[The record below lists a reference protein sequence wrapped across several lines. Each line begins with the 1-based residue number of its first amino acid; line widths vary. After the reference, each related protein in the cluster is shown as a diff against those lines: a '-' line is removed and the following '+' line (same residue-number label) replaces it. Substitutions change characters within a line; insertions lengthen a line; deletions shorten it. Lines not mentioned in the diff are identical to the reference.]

1 MEFEFRQAEE
11 EGRDVAAY
19 IEKWEEFKERCDI
32 ALLRQQAENIMARMA
47 AEVLD
52 TDPNEPSDLPAICAA
67 SAETKTP
74 LEWQGSLEELR
85 NRILG
90 VWLGRAAGCLLGKP
104 VEGITREQIQ
114 EILESSGNWP
124 LDNYFTAQGVPEKVL
139 QKVGWPD
146 SSASGALRENMEC
159 MPEDNDMNYP
169 MVNLLVAEKYGPE
182 FTSSDVLWEWLLNL
196 PVLQVHT
203 AERVAY
209 FNALRQLVPPHT
221 ARYQNPFREWIGA
234 QIRADLWGWISPG
247 NPRLAAELAFRD
259 AAVSHVKNGIYCEIF
274 IAAAVAASFVVDSPA
289 DALRVALEYIPT
301 SSRLA
306 ETIREVF
313 RIHETIP
320 NFHTAVD
327 RLYELYGHYHWVHTI
342 NNAALVTAAL
352 LYSDGDFG
360 RGITNA
366 VMSGWD
372 TDCNGATVGSI
383 LGVIYGAHK
392 LPEKWIAPLRN
403 TIRTCLR
410 GFDRITFDHLADRT
424 LALAKQFALQR

>member
-114 EILESSGNWP
+114 EILESSGNWS

-146 SSASGALRENMEC
+146 SASGALRENMEC
-159 MPEDNDMNYP
+159 MPEDDDMNYP

-182 FTSSDVLWEWLLNL
+182 FTSSDVLREWLLNL

-209 FNALRQLVPPHT
+209 FNALRQFVPPHT

-234 QIRADLWGWISPG
+234 QIRADL
-247 NPRLAAELAFRD
+247 LARD
-259 AAVSHVKNGIYCEIF
+259 GF
-274 IAAAVAASFVVDSPA
+274 
-289 DALRVALEYIPT
+289 
-301 SSRLA
+301 
-306 ETIREVF
+306 
-313 RIHETIP
+313 
-320 NFHTAVD
+320 
-327 RLYELYGHYHWVHTI
+327 YG
-342 NNAALVTAAL
+342 
-352 LYSDGDFG
+352 
-360 RGITNA
+360 
-366 VMSGWD
+366 
-372 TDCNGATVGSI
+372 
-383 LGVIYGAHK
+383 
-392 LPEKWIAPLRN
+392 
-403 TIRTCLR
+403 
-410 GFDRITFDHLADRT
+410 
-424 LALAKQFALQR
+424 